1 MVRTKWRVIGVV
13 GCALIGMTMG
23 GGGMAFGARVP
34 VDVQGHWARQ
44 TITDWIASGRIS
56 GYPDGTFAP
65 DKSVTRAE
73 FMTIV
78 NKAFGFG
85 TEANVQFRDVGD
97 KNWYASA
104 VRIAVQAGY
113 VKGYPDDTIRAMDTI
128 TREEAAVVFARLK
141 KLDTK
146 TAPKKQYT
154 DRKKIAGW
162 SAGALD
168 AVVLAGYMDGY
179 PDGSIQPDK
188 ELNRAE
194 TVVVLDR
201 LLTGN
206 PPDTYYSEAGT
217 YGPEQG
223 LVVTER
229 HVIVQASGVTLRN
242 MHIKGDL
249 TIAPE
254 VGTGTVVLQ
263 NLLIDDALIVT
274 GGGADSVYI
283 EGGAIG
289 RIVVRNTPS
298 GRVRIVGQA
307 DEPVPVSIDTT
318 TANETIMLIGNFL
331 DVTVRGQK
339 NVVQL
344 VGQTTV
350 NTLRIGLDATDA
362 QVAIGQNATVQRIEA
377 SATATITNEG
387 TVATNPTGD
396 KPLTWTGNA
405 PQGTTPPVQTPAA
418 PAPATPEQRIVLITA
433 RTIGDVPAP
442 VSGARPK
449 LSFQTNEY
457 TAQVQWV
464 DDRGVAVNAS
474 FAPYTEY
481 TASIAL
487 TPKNGFTLAGLSPDA
502 FGVAGAKTVSY
513 DPSTRVVTA
522 AYARTEAVA
531 ASVSRVRTV
540 PLGLGNT
547 ITSVQI
553 EPYAVAQT
561 EVTYEEWYDTVQW
574 ALQRGYGFDNLGR
587 EGTRGVIGAAPTART
602 YEPVT
607 TISWYDAIVW
617 LNAHSVRAGR
627 TPAYVN
633 DASGVPCTQ
642 ASACTAVR
650 TNQSDG
656 YVLPTVVQW
665 EIAARWIGQNAPTA
679 DAISQA
685 RIQTDGLYWTPGRY
699 VSGAPHAQAADAY
712 AWYSG
717 NAQAVQRVATRL
729 PNALG
734 LYDMS
739 GNVWEWTDTGT
750 QSNRTIAGGSVERSA
765 EDLPIG
771 LRTSE
776 SPKTALPT
784 IGFRYITR

>member
-1 MVRTKWRVIGVV
+1 MVRTRWSVISVV
-13 GCALIGMTMG
+13 GCALVGIVFG

-34 VDVQGHWARQ
+34 ADVQGHWAKR

-65 DKSVTRAE
+65 DKAVTRAE

-85 TEANVQFRDVGD
+85 TKANVQFRDVGD
-97 KNWYASA
+97 TQWYASA
-104 VRIAVQAGY
+104 VRIAVHAGY

-146 TAPKKQYT
+146 TAPKKKYT
-154 DRKKIAGW
+154 DSKKIAGW

-229 HVIVQASGVTLRN
+229 HVIVQAPGVTLRN
-242 MHIKGDL
+242 MHIKGEL
-249 TIAPE
+249 SIAPE
-254 VGTGTVVLQ
+254 VGDGTVVLQ
-263 NLLIDDALIVT
+263 NLLVDDAVIVS

-283 EGGAIG
+283 EGGTIG

-307 DEPVPVSIDTT
+307 DEPMSLSIDTT
-318 TANETIMLIGNFL
+318 TANETVMLTGEFS
-331 DVTVRGQK
+331 DVTVRGQT
-339 NVVQL
+339 NVVQF
-344 VGQTTV
+344 VGQTSV
-350 NTLRIGLDATDA
+350 NTLRIGLDAADA
-362 QVAIGQNATVQRIEA
+362 QVSIGPNVSVQRIEA
-377 SATATITNEG
+377 FAAATINNEG
-387 TVATNPTGD
+387 TVATNPSGD

-405 PQGTTPPVQTPAA
+405 PQVTTPTVQA
-418 PAPATPEQRIVLITA
+418 PASAPASAPTPSTAVVSA
-433 RTIGDVPAP
+433 RTISDVSAP
-442 VSGARPK
+442 VSGVRPK

-464 DDRGVAVNAS
+464 DDLGRTVTGL

-481 TASIAL
+481 TASITL
-487 TPKNGFTLAGLSPDA
+487 TPKTGYTLTGLGSDA
-502 FGVAGAKTVSY
+502 FGATGAKTVSY

-522 AYARTEAVA
+522 VYDRTEATN
-531 ASVSRVRTV
+531 ASVTRVNTV

-553 EPYAVAQT
+553 EPFAMTQT
-561 EVTYEEWYDTVQW
+561 EVTYEAWYDTVQW

-587 EGTRGVIGAAPTART
+587 EGMRGVIGAVPTART
-602 YEPVT
+602 FEPVT

-627 TPAYVN
+627 TPAYVD
-633 DASGVPCTQ
+633 DATGVPCTQ

-656 YVLPTVVQW
+656 YVLPTIVQW
-665 EIAARWIGQNAPTA
+665 EIAARWIGQNAPTV
-679 DAISQA
+679 DAIAQA

-699 VSGAPHAQAADAY
+699 VSGAPNTKAADAY
-712 AWYSG
+712 AWYNG
-717 NAQAVQRVATRL
+717 NAQTVQRVATRL

-739 GNVWEWTDTGT
+739 GNVWEWTQSGT
-750 QSNRTIAGGSVERSA
+750 PSNRTIAGGSIERGE

-771 LRTSE
+771 LRTNE
-776 SPKTALPT
+776 SPKTAST
-784 IGFRYITR
+784 GIGFRYITR